1 MKSLV
6 AILVMVSAIV
16 VAVVVLAVVTFRPA
30 SAATHPQGRMQLCTA
45 QWLERNAPDRSGYKP
60 FIRQCL
66 TGATGVTVSAKT
78 GRAVAST
85 ETDKKSGAKKT
96 RNGKSGPKKPNR
108 MSLCA
113 AQWRQ
118 EKASG
123 TTNGQTYRQFSSQCL
138 RAH

>member
-1 MKSLV
+1 MKGLT

-16 VAVVVLAVVTFRPA
+16 IAVVVLAVMTFRPA
-30 SAATHPQGRMQLCTA
+30 AAATRPQGRMQLCTA
-45 QWLERNAPDRSGYKP
+45 QWLDRHEPDRSGYKP
-60 FIRQCL
+60 FMRECL

-78 GRAVAST
+78 GKAVASRAT
-85 ETDKKSGAKKT
+85 GKTSAAK
-96 RNGKSGPKKPNR
+96 KSGPKKPNR
-108 MSLCA
+108 MSVCA

-123 TTNGQTYRQFSSQCL
+123 KTGGQTYRQFSSQCL